1 MLSFILYVI
10 HYFKEQFKGYT
21 IADFINS
28 FIPSFEK
35 LTDILTI
42 SYKSAI
48 IVLLIINLII
58 VVFVILI
65 SMLKLK
71 LKWRVAVSSLLYGI
85 LNYYVLISASSIDSK
100 DIHYSI
106 QEPKLSFIISFYI

>member
-58 VVFVILI
+58 AVLVILI

-71 LKWRVAVSSLLYGI
+71 LKWRAVSSLLYGI

>member
-58 VVFVILI
+58 AACYFNFNVEVEIKMESCSF
-65 SMLKLK
+65 K
-71 LKWRVAVSSLLYGI
+71 
-85 LNYYVLISASSIDSK
+85 
-100 DIHYSI
+100 
-106 QEPKLSFIISFYI
+106 FIIWNFKLLCLN